1 MGQHDA
7 EGDDLMPE
15 IARRELP
22 ADVRRNRE
30 MQAAADEADR
40 QRYEQTINAH
50 LTAFRIALDALEAD
64 HQRRGDELDFDLVA
78 DTRPAAMWQMAG
90 RCIGIARLILD
101 ALALGYTTEVLHL
114 ARALHE
120 ADRLLDAFCDFDEGS
135 LLRAW
140 LADEGSEW
148 VRPSHTRRAEAR
160 FEQRLADAMTAEGK
174 DELQRTEERTRRLY
188 DQLSG
193 AAHHRRQWVQDAVAP
208 ELRTML
214 WGPTTVWARRAM
226 TTATMVAVVEEAVM
240 SVGDTLERFH
250 GQGWYKQNVEPYIAG
265 FAVLRAEQP
274 LA

>member
-1 MGQHDA
+1 VVNA
-7 EGDDLMPE
+7 EDNDLMPE

-101 ALALGYTTEVLHL
+101 ALALGYTAEVLHL

-120 ADRLLDAFCDFDEGS
+120 ADRLLDAFSDHDEGE
-135 LLRAW
+135 LLRTW
-140 LADEGSEW
+140 LADEGDEW
-148 VRPSHTRRAEAR
+148 VRPFHARKAQAR
-160 FEQRLADAMTAEGK
+160 FEQRLADAMTEEGK
-174 DELQRTEERTRRLY
+174 EERTRRLY
-188 DQLSG
+188 DQFSR

-214 WGPTTVWARRAM
+214 RGPTAAWARRAM
-226 TTATMVAVVEEAVM
+226 TTAMVVGVVEEAVM
-240 SVGDTLERFH
+240 SVGDALERFH
-250 GQGWYKQNVEPYIAG
+250 GQGWYKQNVEPYIAS
-265 FAVLRAEQP
+265 FAVLRTEQP
-274 LA
+274 LR